1 MSNVFDSSTCELD
14 YSVLDAEKVVAG
26 GEFSDLV
33 LGFSEG
39 GSTEKLRTGV
49 WTHPVGIST
58 DVEVDEVFVVI
69 SGKGRVVLKDGR
81 VLHLSP
87 GVVGTLIEG
96 EETRWEIDEP
106 LKKVWIVVK

>member
-14 YSVLDAEKVVAG
+14 YSVLDEKVVVEG
-26 GEFSDLV
+26 DKLQTGY
-33 LGFSEG
+33 SEG

-69 SGKGRVVLKDGR
+69 SGKGRVVLNDGK

-87 GVVGTLIEG
+87 GVVGTLIAG